1 MTAISRIRLL
11 LEQRRVRRLAH
22 RHAMAMRHAQQNVQ
36 LCEYSGHTYI
46 CVGGVPIVNTESIN
60 GDIYSVLADARQ
72 VSSTYIVERHE

>member
-1 MTAISRIRLL
+1 MDKIQNLIKRMRQNSALKRKAVAKAQA
-11 LEQRRVRRLAH
+11 EQNA
-22 RHAMAMRHAQQNVQ
+22 Q
-36 LCEYSGHTYI
+36 LCEYNDHTYI